1 MISKKFLYAS
11 SSLLIS
17 GSILLAGG
25 TIGSIIY
32 KSLYTYSFNYADI
45 VIIFGIL
52 FMISGFIFLIL
63 SFIKHD

>member
-45 VIIFGIL
+45 VIILAFY
-52 FMISGFIFLIL
+52 S
-63 SFIKHD
+63 

>member
-25 TIGSIIY
+25 TIGSII
-32 KSLYTYSFNYADI
+32 SNTYTFHYSDI

-52 FMISGFIFLIL
+52 FMISGFVFLIL

>member
-1 MISKKFLYAS
+1 MMSKKFLYAS

-32 KSLYTYSFNYADI
+32 KSLYTY
-45 VIIFGIL
+45 
-52 FMISGFIFLIL
+52 
-63 SFIKHD
+63 